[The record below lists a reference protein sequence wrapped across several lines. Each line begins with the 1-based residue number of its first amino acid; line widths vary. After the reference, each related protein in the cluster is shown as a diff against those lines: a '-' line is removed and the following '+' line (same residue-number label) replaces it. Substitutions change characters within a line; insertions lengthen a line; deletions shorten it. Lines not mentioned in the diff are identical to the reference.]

1 MGVDDYE
8 KRTRRAHAKSDE
20 SLFSLGVRVFT
31 RKGELVIQDGCRLG
45 KGHTFM
51 ISDVRSDL
59 MWVPIDSHGAIV
71 WTSVST
77 CNASD
82 GWGASEPVC
91 AA

>member
-8 KRTRRAHAKSDE
+8 KRTRCAHAKSDE

-31 RKGELVIQDGCRLG
+31 GKGELVIQDGCRLG
-45 KGHTFM
+45 EGHTFV
-51 ISDVRSDL
+51 ISDVRSGFA
-59 MWVPIDSHGAIV
+59 WVPIDSHGAIV

-77 CNASD
+77 CNPSD

-91 AA
+91 AV